1 VNAAL
6 RRPAAVGA
14 LVALVL
20 VGGWYKILWQPTG
33 SAIAKA
39 SKQTS
44 AASTNLY
51 SVEQNIGH
59 LKHLQLISPKLAVLE
74 QQLSAAVPATDEM
87 DQFLLTLN
95 ALIQQAGV
103 DVGSISLAPPASS
116 GSVSTI
122 GVRFSVNGDYFA
134 VQGFLDSLR
143 ASSRIIVIDSLSETP
158 SSKSGSK
165 AGDEVSASLAAHIL
179 SGLVAPVPAVQK
191 LLTPTPPTTAAPTG
205 IISGPVTKAQNAVK
219 AANANTAQVNNQ
231 ANAIGGN

>member
-1 VNAAL
+1 VSAAL

-33 SAIAKA
+33 SAISKA
-39 SKQTS
+39 NKQTS

-74 QQLSAAVPATDEM
+74 HQLSAAVPADDQV
-87 DQFLLTLN
+87 DQFLLALN
-95 ALIQQAGV
+95 ALVQQSGV
-103 DVGSISLAPPASS
+103 TVGSISLAPPASS
-116 GSVSTI
+116 SGSVSTI
-122 GVRFSVNGDYFA
+122 GVHFSVDGDYFA

-143 ASSRIIVIDSLSETP
+143 ASSRIIVIDSLSEAP

-165 AGDEVSASLAAHIL
+165 TGGGVSASLAAHL
-179 SGLVAPVPAVQK
+179 LTGLVAPVPAVQK
-191 LLTPTPPTTAAPTG
+191 LLTPPTTAAPTG